1 MSDKVT
7 RGQAALLEKMWRE
20 YAAQFKD
27 EDQEAYKSDL
37 ELYLSI
43 RALIEQ
49 GPEVD
54 EDWLIAK
61 ANAVLYALR
70 RRFRSRI
77 TATDTAM
84 MRDLL
89 ADVVMA
95 AGIRIKKEG

>member
-1 MSDKVT
+1 MSD
-7 RGQAALLEKMWRE
+7 L
-20 YAAQFKD
+20 D
-27 EDQEAYKSDL
+27 EMMTS
-37 ELYLSI
+37 ELRRL
-43 RALIEQ
+43 AGL
-49 GPEVD
+49 EVD

-77 TATDTAM
+77 TTRDTAM

-95 AGIRIKKEG
+95 AGIKVKEG

>member
-7 RGQAALLEKMWRE
+7 REEMLAHCDEHCPICQA
-20 YAAQFKD
+20 
-27 EDQEAYKSDL
+27 
-37 ELYLSI
+37 I
-43 RALIEQ
+43 RALIEH

-61 ANAVLYALR
+61 ANAVLYAMR

-77 TATDTAM
+77 TTRDTAM

-95 AGIRIKKEG
+95 AGIKVKEG

>member
-1 MSDKVT
+1 MSKVT
-7 RGQAALLEKMWRE
+7 RERMLATLATLLMVYVESHRRIP
-20 YAAQFKD
+20 
-27 EDQEAYKSDL
+27 DL
-37 ELYLSI
+37 ERDLEDGAVKAI
-43 RALIEQ
+43 CALIENR
-49 GPEVD
+49 PKVD

-77 TATDTAM
+77 TAADTAM

-95 AGIRIKKEG
+95 AGVKVKEG

>member
-1 MSDKVT
+1 MSDK
-7 RGQAALLEKMWRE
+7 ALTG
-20 YAAQFKD
+20 AIGDNFKKVM
-27 EDQEAYKSDL
+27 EES
-37 ELYLSI
+37 ESC
-43 RALIEQ
+43 
-49 GPEVD
+49 PEVD